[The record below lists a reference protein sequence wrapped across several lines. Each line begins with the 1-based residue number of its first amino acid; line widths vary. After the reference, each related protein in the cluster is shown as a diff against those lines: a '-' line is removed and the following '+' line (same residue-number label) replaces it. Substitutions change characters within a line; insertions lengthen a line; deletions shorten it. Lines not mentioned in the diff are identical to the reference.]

1 MSSCL
6 NNLTSWIALASN
18 HERWWIQEIE
28 HGRDYTGPLP
38 YGITSLNHQGS
49 SRHYKLKLVRLI
61 YIPHCVNVAVLL
73 LAKLTQGDAW
83 DEGSDEGIEETKL
96 NDVSS

>member
-1 MSSCL
+1 
-6 NNLTSWIALASN
+6 
-18 HERWWIQEIE
+18 
-28 HGRDYTGPLP
+28 
-38 YGITSLNHQGS
+38 
-49 SRHYKLKLVRLI
+49 
-61 YIPHCVNVAVLL
+61 VNVAVLL